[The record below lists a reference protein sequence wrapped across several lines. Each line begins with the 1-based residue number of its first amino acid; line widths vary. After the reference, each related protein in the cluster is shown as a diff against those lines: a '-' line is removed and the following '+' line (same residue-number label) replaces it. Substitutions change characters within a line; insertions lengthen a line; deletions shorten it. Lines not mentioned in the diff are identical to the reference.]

1 MATETFDKTIWI
13 DEKAAQ
19 IIIDE
24 LEKPPVPYVPMFDE
38 KEVERSTREWLERYR
53 SKKSSKPEENTKSF
67 VKFYQDNGF
76 VFLQTS
82 GKYLQM
88 IRHL

>member
-24 LEKPPVPYVPMFDE
+24 LEKPHEPYVPMFDE
-38 KEVERSTREWLERYR
+38 KEVERSAQEWLKRFRLNKSLEQ
-53 SKKSSKPEENTKSF
+53 KKK
-67 VKFYQDNGF
+67 
-76 VFLQTS
+76 
-82 GKYLQM
+82 
-88 IRHL
+88 